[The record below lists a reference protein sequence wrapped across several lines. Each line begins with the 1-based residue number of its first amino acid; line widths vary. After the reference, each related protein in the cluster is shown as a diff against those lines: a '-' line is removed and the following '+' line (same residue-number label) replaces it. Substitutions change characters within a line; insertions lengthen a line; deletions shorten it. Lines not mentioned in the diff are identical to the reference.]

1 MEESEKNEKPEP
13 PEKSE
18 KPVEENKLL
27 SILKKINL
35 GILIFFSALYIPI
48 LLLVWLNSL
57 GWIPSSSLLF
67 GFDFV
72 PPILLSY
79 LLIPVLL
86 FSLLGKK
93 WIYAGATL
101 LVFLLFLLN
110 IGDHSLFYENKNN
123 PKKMETFQK
132 TVSAVTLNTAQY
144 DKGTEKIG
152 GEVKSLDPDFIFL
165 QEINFPI
172 EEGKANTEKAFEGY
186 NICIGEVNDSA
197 ILSKHPI
204 LEFHEVM
211 LPSKQPGYV
220 DNTPDNQA
228 NNINRYFLHAVADVD
243 GTKINLL
250 CLRMIAGR
258 SPNFDV
264 SPRDVF
270 RWGRYLVL
278 TQEIE
283 SKVMTDY
290 MKKLNGPIIFA
301 GDMNAPPNA
310 SSMNE
315 FYRNWTDTA
324 LALHMIPHVT
334 FPGKSPIQRLD
345 YIFCDDNF
353 MPLESFTSNN
363 VISDHRVLYSKLAL
377 KR

>member
-1 MEESEKNEKPEP
+1 MNNSKKNEEIDKKVKPED
-13 PEKSE
+13 
-18 KPVEENKLL
+18 ENKII

-35 GILIFFSALYIPI
+35 AILIFFSALYIPI

-93 WIYAGATL
+93 WIYAGSVL
-101 LVFLLFLLN
+101 LVFLLFLLSV
-110 IGDHSLFYENKNN
+110 GDHSLFYKNKNN
-123 PKKMETFQK
+123 PKKLEIFQK
-132 TVSAVTLNTAQY
+132 TISAITLNTAQY
-144 DKGTEKIG
+144 DKGTDRIG
-152 GEVKSLDPDFIFL
+152 SEVKSLKPDFIFL
-165 QEINFPI
+165 QEINVPI
-172 EEGKANTEKAFEGY
+172 EEGRANTEKAFEGY
-186 NICIGEVNDSA
+186 NIEIGEVCDSA

-204 LEFHEVM
+204 LEFHEIM
-211 LPSKQPGYV
+211 LPSKQPAYV

-228 NNINRYFLHAVADVD
+228 DNPNRYFLHAVADVD

-250 CLRMIAGR
+250 CLRLIAGR

-290 MKKLNGPIIFA
+290 MKNLNGPIIFA

-310 SSMNE
+310 SSMKD
-315 FYRNWTDTA
+315 FYYNWTDTA
-324 LALHMIPHVT
+324 LALNLIPHVT
-334 FPGKSPIQRLD
+334 FPGKNPVQRLD

-353 MPLESFTSNN
+353 IPLESFTSNN

-377 KR
+377 KK